1 MNFSV
6 LSGMLLLHHNSTFI
20 LISAVVVPPED
31 SERMMLRKRFYLS
44 LCASSSRMS
53 ISIPAWISQ
62 LRDSAQKKE
71 KTVSYDIKIYD
82 DISWRRKKFT
92 FSSDLWNPSGMSSI
106 TKKKLCL
113 GDENREYTIIGEAF
127 PFPDRED
134 SPVINV
140 PNKMCTL
147 IWDHQ
152 SSAEKL
158 LVQLSEHFPPL
169 LWHTIKPT
177 YEALSKIFS
186 EFVDVDAEHMKK
198 YLPYYESVQNKME
211 SLLNDRLTETL
222 SPSYI
227 KNKFIEDMRK
237 KDPRNITLDYSNDH
251 NVYLGTFHHFRLLE
265 DRYMKANPFV
275 FGWPLLLS
283 DGNEYLEDTPLRM
296 AAFRT
301 VFSKSLLL
309 FHTRMDLQVD
319 HRQSHLVPD
328 DGIEDIVLE
337 MPLFCTINYPSNTR
351 LCGGRPLVERYNKV
365 METSFPLDTPVDV
378 LATFAMENVVKG
390 EKELLAELNF
400 LTKAAN
406 RTPDVERVFRLSE
419 DQLCSNRIV
428 GQLAYTIIYLALVDY
443 QNYEK
448 DIFNSFRKHSSDV
461 VRVACAKGALIL
473 ERRDLVEKLLND
485 EPEGRAKLMLLS
497 SLSMAPLKLD

>member
-1 MNFSV
+1 
-6 LSGMLLLHHNSTFI
+6 
-20 LISAVVVPPED
+20 
-31 SERMMLRKRFYLS
+31 MLRKRFSLS
-44 LCASSSRMS
+44 LKMLSASMT
-53 ISIPAWISQ
+53 ITIPAWIPQ
-62 LRDSAQKKE
+62 LRENALKKE

-82 DISWRRKKFT
+82 DLSWRKKKFT
-92 FSSDLWNPSGMSSI
+92 FSNDLWNPAGMSSI
-106 TKKKLCL
+106 IRKKLCL

-152 SSAEKL
+152 SNAEKL

-186 EFVDVDAEHMKK
+186 EFVDVDADHMKK
-198 YLPYYESVQNKME
+198 YLPYYESVQNKIE
-211 SLLNDRLTETL
+211 CLLNDRLTETL

-227 KNKFIEDMRK
+227 KDKFIEDMRK
-237 KDPRNITLDYSNDH
+237 KDPQNITLDYSNEH
-251 NVYLGTFHHFRLLE
+251 NVYLGTFSHFRLLE
-265 DRYMKANPFV
+265 DRYMKSNPFV

-283 DGNEYLEDTPLRM
+283 DGNEYLEGTPLRM

-319 HRQSHLVPD
+319 HRQTHLVSE

-337 MPLFCTINYPSNTR
+337 MPVFCTVNYPSNSR
-351 LCGGRPLVERYNKV
+351 LCGGRPLVERFNRV

-378 LATFAMENVVKG
+378 LATFAMESVVKG

-400 LTKAAN
+400 LSKAAAK
-406 RTPDVERVFRLSE
+406 TPDVERVFRLSE
-419 DQLCSNRIV
+419 DQLSSNRII

-443 QNYEK
+443 QNFAK
-448 DIFNSFRKHSSDV
+448 DIFGSFRKHPSDV

-473 ERRDLVEKLLND
+473 GHRDLVESLLDD
-485 EPEGRAKLMLLS
+485 EPEGRAKIMLQS
-497 SLSMAPLKLD
+497 SLAMPHLRKE